1 MTIFSGTADWERY
14 LEGLV
19 KDRLRGRAS
28 PVDIARR
35 LYREMK
41 ESRRVSVLR
50 VYVPAVFAVGLHPA
64 DLAALGE
71 CVPHLGRELADYL
84 QEKARQHGY
93 TMVAPPQVGFYPDE
107 GLSPGAVRVEATFR
121 EGGVREEAAGGDNTR
136 CFERVAAPAPAPVRA
151 RLLVL
156 AGPDRERTVQLN
168 GKDLVIGRHAGCDF
182 VLTDPSVSRRHARIG
197 DHGGEY
203 VLTDLHST
211 NGVYANGVRTMQKV
225 LGDGDTITLGNTV
238 ILFRSS

>member
-1 MTIFSGTADWERY
+1 MAIFPGTADWERY
-14 LEGLV
+14 LEGLF

-50 VYVPAVFAVGLHPA
+50 VYVPAVFTVGLHPA

-93 TMVAPPQVGFYPDE
+93 TMVAPPTVGFYADA
-107 GLSPGAVRVEATFR
+107 GLNPRAVRVEASFN
-121 EGGVREEAAGGDNTR
+121 EGGVREEAAGQENTR
-136 CFERVAAPAPAPVRA
+136 CFERILQPPVCVRA
-151 RLLVL
+151 SLLVL
-156 AGPDRERTVQLN
+156 AGPDRDRTARLN
-168 GKDLVIGRHAGCDF
+168 GNEMVIGRHAGCDF
-182 VLTDPSVSRRHARIG
+182 VLTDPSVSRRHARIHSG
-197 DHGGEY
+197 GGEY

-211 NGVYANGVRTMQKV
+211 NGVYANGVRTDRKV

-238 ILFRSS
+238 ILFKQ